1 MAVIVNPFMG
11 RGGASGASIPLQLRQ
26 VASGA
31 SGIAP
36 QVTARGRQLQ
46 TAAPT
51 IPRNSFAQGA
61 AAFNKLADDVVAQG
75 KISRQKANRRA
86 VVEGL
91 MSMENA
97 DQADAFNVSALGDNE
112 MFGDDEP
119 NIPTFSE
126 TTAATPSAKV
136 NPLQELGMGKKAQDA
151 FKRYAENGMYD
162 EAFSLYDTFVKA
174 KKDRVILSEGQAA
187 YEVGADGNLTEKAQ
201 RPKTFAPVK
210 PDAPKVFYDRSTGK
224 NRAVTSAELSA
235 NPSRYTTAIKST
247 DLFDPDGKPIQER
260 IDIQQKLAKAGVAQ
274 PENIFKKEIAEV
286 FAKEFG
292 TAREQARD
300 ARTRLDNFAEASKM
314 LDKIESLGGQTGIGS
329 ALFLEAKKLGNRL
342 FDAGFDPELIATE
355 EAFAAKTGQLAMDY
369 ISQTKGAI
377 SDREMDRFDKMSPN
391 LTTSLEGNR
400 HLIKYAQIR
409 ARLILDTQ
417 RAMNKYM
424 KENNGVLDAGFDD
437 ELAKSTQG
445 VKDEIDRW
453 YVEAS
458 DIARTSNLFEETGGG
473 LQSSN
478 NNSGGINVPRN
489 FSIRIE

>member
-51 IPRNSFAQGA
+51 IPRNSFSQGA
-61 AAFNKLADDVVAQG
+61 AAFNKLMDDVVAQD

-91 MSMENA
+91 MSTENNA
-97 DQADAFNVSALGDNE
+97 TTMGALGDNE

-210 PDAPKVFYDRSTGK
+210 PDAPKVFYDRTTGK

-260 IDIQQKLAKAGVAQ
+260 IDIQQNLAKAGVAQ
-274 PENIFKKEIAEV
+274 PENIFKKKIAEV

-292 TAREQARD
+292 TAREQAKD
-300 ARTRLDNFAEASKM
+300 ARNRLDNFAEASKM

-377 SDREMDRFDKMSPN
+377 SDKEMDRFDKMSPN

-409 ARLILDTQ
+409 AKLILDTQ

-424 KENNGVLDAGFDD
+424 KENNGVLDADFDAV
-437 ELAKSTQG
+437 LAESTQG

-453 YVEAS
+453 YVEANG
-458 DIARTSNLFEETGGG
+458 IAQTSNLLTDTLGGP
-473 LQSSN
+473 QPSN
-478 NNSGGINVPRN
+478 NSITLPREYADKGYK
-489 FSIRIE
+489 IRIKNN